1 MSKARF
7 YQEFSNTPKIV
18 YGIGCFEKSID
29 DIVNSGIRNA
39 FLICDDE
46 VKKDALLEG
55 ITDAL
60 TNKKIR
66 ICVVYVNSE
75 KIAKIETLKDM
86 KNSYR
91 VNNCDGIIACGGYHV
106 SNTAKAMKLWLS
118 TQVARFEDIQG
129 VNIAKQ
135 KVKIPFITIPTSVGL
150 GNSVTKNVFVKDL
163 NDKICEVI
171 SEYSLPNLCIID
183 SRFVSVNNLSAII
196 TGTLNSFA
204 HNIEEFVSTQ
214 STVLTKSFNL
224 IAIKEVRDNI
234 HKIIADKEDT
244 NAIMGLQ
251 MAGILA
257 GIGYSNVEAGIA
269 HAIAQAIARTG
280 KVSNEVAMGII
291 FTQCMKFNLEQSKVD
306 YEQILYYIVGDDKY
320 ASTPSE
326 ERANELIDTTQ
337 TMIDKL
343 FKSNAIPLTLSEAG
357 IGEEE
362 LDFIAEETM
371 KSYAIITNPRMV
383 SKEDV
388 YTILRSVI

>member
-1 MSKARF
+1 MSKTRF
-7 YQEFSNTPKIV
+7 YQEFSNSPKIV
-18 YGIGCFEKSID
+18 YGVGCLKKSID
-29 DIVNSGIRNA
+29 EIVNSGIRNA
-39 FLICDDE
+39 FLICDED
-46 VKKDALLEG
+46 VKKDALLNG

-60 TNKKIR
+60 NNKKIR

-163 NDKICEVI
+163 NDRICEVI

-183 SRFVSVNNLSAII
+183 SHLASVNGLPDMI
-196 TGTLNSFA
+196 TGTVTSFA

-224 IAIKEVRDNI
+224 IAIKEIRDNI
-234 HKIIADKEDT
+234 NKIIADKSDQ
-244 NAIMGLQ
+244 NAVMGLQ
-251 MAGILA
+251 IAGLLA

-269 HAIAQAIARTG
+269 HAIAQAIARTTKLTAG
-280 KVSNEVAMGII
+280 VAMGIVL
-291 FTQCMKFNLEQSKVD
+291 TQCMRFNIEQSKDD
-306 YEQILYYIVGDDKY
+306 YAQIFYYIVGDDKY
-320 ASTPSE
+320 ASTPAE
-326 ERANELIDTTQ
+326 ERANELINTTQ
-337 TMIDKL
+337 EMINKL
-343 FKSNAIPLTLSEAG
+343 YKENGLPLTLSEAD
-357 IGEEE
+357 IGENE
-362 LDFIAEETM
+362 LEFIAEETM